1 MKKTL
6 LWGGGIL
13 LALVAAVVICVGLF
27 LDKAIKKAVETVGP
41 QLTKVTITLDDVSL
55 SMLSGSGRI
64 RGLVVG
70 NPEGYKAP
78 HAISVGTAS
87 LALKPSSLLS
97 DKIVVRS
104 ISVQAPEI
112 TFEGGVGGNNLK
124 QIQANVDAATGGRGK
139 SAPTPT
145 PAPEKTGPSK
155 KLQVDDFVITG
166 GKIHIIL
173 TGMTGNAVT
182 VPLPDIHLSQLGTG
196 PEGITTGEL
205 TRRVIDALLA
215 KSAEAVGPAMTDL
228 GKRALDSAKEA
239 GVEKATKGVE
249 NLFKKK

>member
-1 MKKTL
+1 MKKIL
-6 LWGGGIL
+6 LWGGVL
-13 LALVAAVVICVGLF
+13 LLVLVAAAAICVGLF
-27 LDKAIKKAVETVGP
+27 LDKAIKKSVETVGP
-41 QLTKVTITLDDVSL
+41 QLTKVSITLDDVSL
-55 SMLSGSGRI
+55 SILSGSGRI

-78 HAISVGTAS
+78 QAISVGTAS
-87 LALKPSSLLS
+87 LAVKPSSLFS

-104 ISVQAPEI
+104 INVQAPEI

-124 QIQANVDAATGGRGK
+124 QIQANVDAATRGRGK
-139 SAPTPT
+139 SAPAPT

-166 GKIHIIL
+166 GKIHILL
-173 TGMTGNAVT
+173 TGMTGNAIT

-196 PEGITTGEL
+196 PEGITPGEL
-205 TRRVIDALLA
+205 TRKVLDALLA
-215 KSAEAVGPAMTDL
+215 KSVEAVGPAMTDL
-228 GKRALDSAKEA
+228 SKRALDSAKEA
-239 GVEKATKGVE
+239 GVEKATKSVE